1 MKKTNKI
8 LLSVLAIFSLFLNV
22 NVNAE
27 EIQNEESTNNQV
39 KQTNLESTKTVNS
52 IEDVKKFIPD
62 SIELDIKSVD
72 LFSTEY
78 SYYIAQLESKVSEKI
93 DKIFRDN
100 VEFTKETVTGTYG
113 NSYEQENFFVNGVKM
128 YYAVGGSYETGDI
141 NTVTV
146 TVYER
151 KEPSFYSCSSEE
163 DCAEKDIEKTV
174 QFRKNIKIKYSN
186 SDQYNEEDKK
196 YITSIVNSSEFKNA
210 IEGIVVDTVSD
221 VDTVIEYVTNYLT
234 KIINDNSLKIIV
246 EGIGMSGGGDYQ
258 AMDSVIAIAKNDIV
272 YEIQSANIYG
282 FNEIIVPEETAD
294 TDEAYI
300 NYALPKLKE
309 IWSSYN
315 IEKVEKLN
323 DEYVLNYDFAK
334 LKNNGTF
341 YKLYLSGGNCTEGE
355 ECYARAV
362 IRKENS
368 TKISDNVIIN
378 NNSGITINGTI
389 ISSEDDIYTEM
400 LNLAKEKGFTNVF
413 GSYEFKIM
421 SGSINDK
428 LTLTFTLGT
437 DYNGKYALVL
447 HKKADGSYEEFSKV
461 IENGKVEIEVSELSP
476 FMVLIND
483 TAPNTAPNNA
493 QTASMNI
500 VFYSL
505 TAIISLLGI
514 AYIIIKSRKKEA

>member
-39 KQTNLESTKTVNS
+39 EQTNLESTKTVNS

-72 LFSTEY
+72 LFDDETEEVKQY
-78 SYYIAQLESKVSEKI
+78 FLGKLGDIVSEKI

-100 VEFTKETVTGTYG
+100 VEITKETVTGTYG
-113 NSYEQENFFVNGVKM
+113 GSYEQENFFVNGVKM
-128 YYAVGGSYETGDI
+128 YYAVGASDI

-151 KEPSFYSCSSEE
+151 KEPSYYSCSSEE
-163 DCAEKDIEKTV
+163 DCSEKDIEKTV

-210 IEGIVVDTVSD
+210 IEGIVVDTTSD

-246 EGIGMSGGGDYQ
+246 EGIGMAGGGDYQ
-258 AMDSVIAIAKNDIV
+258 VMGSVIAIAKNDIV

-309 IWSSYN
+309 IWNSYN

-323 DEYVLNYDFAK
+323 DEYVLNDEVVK

-341 YKLYLSGGNCTEGE
+341 YKLYLSGENCTEGE
-355 ECYARAV
+355 ECYVRAV

-378 NNSGITINGTI
+378 NNSGITINGTK

-505 TAIISLLGI
+505 TAIVSLLGI